1 MSAPIDGL
9 SRVCTALAATGLP
22 LIGGWS
28 HLPGGFVAEVLGTAD
43 FDWCCVDRQ
52 HGLIDEADMFDM
64 VRVLDLCGTPPV
76 VRVSNSDTYEI
87 GRALDA
93 GAHGVIVPVVRGVA
107 DAQRAADA
115 CRFAPEGT
123 RSWATTRS
131 KLHSQKLEANV
142 ANQRVACIVMI
153 ETVEA
158 LEALEEIAGLPDVD
172 GLFFG
177 AGDLGLVLAGEG
189 ASVDDA
195 AKSVVDCCSR
205 HRKIAGV
212 FAGGSDRVPEWL
224 RQGFELVAVEADSM
238 LLMQAA
244 RAAVESARAA
254 AERRQSPVVLP
265 PRSVTEGTK

>member
-1 MSAPIDGL
+1 MGIDGL
-9 SRVCTALAATGLP
+9 SRVCQALDAPAPP

-28 HLPGGFVAEVLGTAD
+28 HLPGGFVAEILGTAN

-93 GAHGVIVPVVRGVA
+93 GAHGVIVPVVRGVK
-107 DAQRAADA
+107 DAERAADA

-131 KLHSQKLEANV
+131 KLHSERPESA
-142 ANQRVACIVMI
+142 ADNQRIACIVMI

-158 LEALEEIAGLPDVD
+158 LEVLEEIAGLAGVD

-177 AGDLGLVLAGEG
+177 FGDLALAMGGKET
-189 ASVDDA
+189 SVNDA
-195 AKSVVDCCSR
+195 ARSVVDCCRR

-212 FAGGSDRVPEWL
+212 FAGGSDRVSVWL
-224 RQGFELVAVEADSM
+224 EQGFEFVAVDADSV
-238 LLMQAA
+238 LLMRAA
-244 RAAVESARAA
+244 RAAVRSARAVASRRASAPPIA
-254 AERRQSPVVLP
+254 ACR
-265 PRSVTEGTK
+265 TEGDE